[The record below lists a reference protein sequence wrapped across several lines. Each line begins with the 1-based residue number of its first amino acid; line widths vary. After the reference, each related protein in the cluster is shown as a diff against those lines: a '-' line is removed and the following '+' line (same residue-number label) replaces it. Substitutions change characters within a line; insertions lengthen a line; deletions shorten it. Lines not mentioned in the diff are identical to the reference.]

1 MFGLDDK
8 KTPLDDND
16 SLESTSTRQETLSF
30 GRNEVLL
37 CATHGKIYAIHKKDG
52 TRCWRQDFPTGAL
65 GGIVSLFVTDNDT
78 VIVGGNGKT
87 ASLDLFTGV
96 STWVNKMKVNMRR
109 RRKRERMFSS

>member
-8 KTPLDDND
+8 KNSFDDNE
-16 SLESTSTRQETLSF
+16 SLESNSTRQEGRTF
-30 GRNEVLL
+30 GRHEVLL

-52 TRCWRQDFPTGAL
+52 ARCWRQDFPTGAL

-96 STWVNKMKVNMRR
+96 TTWVNKMKVM
-109 RRKRERMFSS
+109 KAKG